1 MSRPDTP
8 NLQHNLRFFDRWASS
23 YDHSLF
29 QFWMKKFHV
38 PILHELE
45 NKRNL
50 AIVDL
55 SCGTGQLLSSIYQQS
70 GGNVNLSGV
79 DISKEMLKTAKKR
92 LPSSV
97 KLYTADVHSLP
108 FASNTFDYVLT
119 TEAFHHYYDQR
130 QALQEMKRVAKK
142 GGQIIVVDVNFFFFF
157 IHWIF
162 QKFEP
167 GCVKIN
173 SKKQMRQLFENA
185 GLTQIVQQRSFLFS
199 IMTKSFK
206 P

>member
-1 MSRPDTP
+1 
-8 NLQHNLRFFDRWASS
+8 
-23 YDHSLF
+23 
-29 QFWMKKFHV
+29 
-38 PILHELE
+38 
-45 NKRNL
+45 
-50 AIVDL
+50 
-55 SCGTGQLLSSIYQQS
+55 
-70 GGNVNLSGV
+70 
-79 DISKEMLKTAKKR
+79 MLKTAKKR

-173 SKKQMRQLFENA
+173 SKKQMKQLFENA

-199 IMTKSFK
+199 ITTKGSK